1 MEYHHW
7 RTSKDSASHALEDQR
22 MSKDRTNLEA
32 LKDNTPVPLEDSSL
46 DDAARE
52 DTMRE
57 DAPLAT
63 SHDPSLPLPNKADT
77 PMDDLP

>member
-1 MEYHHW
+1 
-7 RTSKDSASHALEDQR
+7 

-32 LKDNTPVPLEDSSL
+32 LEDNYPTIPHNALLEDLSL

-63 SHDPSLPLPNKADT
+63 SHDPSLPTPNKADT
-77 PMDDLP
+77 AGRLP